1 MKTFL
6 FSIIVLFISHVNAQV
21 GIGTNSPDSSA
32 ILDVSSTQRG
42 LLFPRMTTAQ
52 RTSITSPAAG
62 LHVFDTN
69 TNSAWFFDGTYWVNY
84 ATQSKYG
91 DVKSG
96 IQSADHDGWVL
107 LDGRALNTLSATQQT
122 VVSSLG
128 LSGNLPDA
136 TDSYLVQNGGAMA
149 SVTGTN
155 TTTLSQANLPN
166 TTFTGSTNT
175 TGSHIHSGSTTTAG
189 NHRHDFAIGSQ
200 PQRRYLSM
208 GFSGW
213 TDYLYG
219 GSGADQ
225 SAIATLFYTTTV
237 TSTSPYPQQSTSSW
251 NTTTRDNPSIAFSGN
266 HNHSLNINSSGNHSH
281 TVTVNSGGTNEPV
294 NIAPKSLTVNM
305 FIYLGY

>member
-32 ILDVSSTQRG
+32 ILDVSSTQRV

-84 ATQSKYG
+84 ATLSKYG

-166 TTFTGSTNT
+166 VTFTGTSSNAGSHTHVVDPPPITTNSAGSHTHSGNTNT
-175 TGSHIHSGSTTTAG
+175 TGNHSHAGNAVSRGGNGGTGRTLAVGDSFNYGTYTPSVQSAG
-189 NHRHDFAIGSQ
+189 NHSHT
-200 PQRRYLSM
+200 LS
-208 GFSGW
+208 
-213 TDYLYG
+213 
-219 GSGADQ
+219 
-225 SAIATLFYTTTV
+225 
-237 TSTSPYPQQSTSSW
+237 
-251 NTTTRDNPSIAFSGN
+251 
-266 HNHSLNINSSGNHSH
+266 INSSGTHNHSVNVPATTSTNNGDHSH